1 MKLKQLNCASK
12 GDKMRQDKLKEFRVS
27 KGLTQEQLAR
37 ELRITLSMY
46 YQIESGKTG
55 VSGKFM
61 RKLKALY
68 PDANIDALFFS

>member
-1 MKLKQLNCASK
+1 
-12 GDKMRQDKLKEFRVS
+12 
-27 KGLTQEQLAR
+27 
-37 ELRITLSMY
+37 MY

-68 PDANIDALFFS
+68 PDANIDELFFS